1 MQVPASQRLLGTHV
15 QRSSDER
22 RQVDQIL
29 RMDED
34 DRDQGR
40 RLEGES
46 RAEDASEGKREEGG
60 DTVSHGEPA
69 GRESHDGQHNREH
82 ADRNQGSVGWDQFPG
97 SIGADFVQGT
107 ALRSLRQLQFP
118 TKGRLYQS
126 KGQTVARSSTVRSI
140 LASGSQKELRQ
151 AKAEREPG
159 PGETLQ
165 RTKRSQVMQQAEVAD
180 L

>member
-1 MQVPASQRLLGTHV
+1 
-15 QRSSDER
+15 
-22 RQVDQIL
+22 
-29 RMDED
+29 MDEN
-34 DRDQGR
+34 DRDQGERRRCARRSIDRSSSPSSRLSLSAVMVVGR

-82 ADRNQGSVGWDQFPG
+82 ADRNQGSVGWDQFPR

-140 LASGSQKELRQ
+140 LASGGQKELRQ

-159 PGETLQ
+159 SGQTLQ
-165 RTKRSQVMQQAEVAD
+165 RTKRSQVR
-180 L
+180 